1 MESSCDHVCL
11 FFHFKILGLTSNSKK
26 EKKHPEMFR
35 QRSSSSRFSHNI
47 LSKSIEEVT
56 KENTLSSDNVDADLE
71 ESYENPGLYMVCKSL
86 HICTCNSTRAVI
98 KRVTFV
104 SYFLSS
110 LVVYHFRC
118 VVPTVLKP
126 SCVTIDYDVDL
137 TWNGRHL
144 KNLKIRDKCRA
155 VSLLQVDCL

>member
-1 MESSCDHVCL
+1 
-11 FFHFKILGLTSNSKK
+11 
-26 EKKHPEMFR
+26 MFR
-35 QRSSSSRFSHNI
+35 QRSSSSRFSHII

-56 KENTLSSDNVDADLE
+56 KEKTLSSDNVDADLE
-71 ESYENPGLYMVCKSL
+71 ESYENPGLYSTWFVN
-86 HICTCNSTRAVI
+86 HYICNSTRTVI

-155 VSLLQVDCL
+155 VSLPQVDCL